1 MQQKVGM
8 IIHDENV
15 NILLTKKDNHDKL
28 SLFVQWKIY
37 NVLLWT
43 VPVIIRQH
51 YVHPLT
57 WLTDLP
63 LLVIIHQS
71 YVVCVWSCCID
82 YALRSAWLCWI
93 IVPSFVM
100 KSFPQTCF
108 FSMFVVSSII
118 LGLSYIL
125 LKNFYFL
132 LKNGH
137 GQSHSWIFKNNVVVH
152 FMAKGMGIAGI
163 VIWNDLNIFIFGFF
177 PPCKY
182 IRVSCW
188 SEGDDFGKVAEVH
201 FF

>member
-1 MQQKVGM
+1 MPLACLTHKKYVKTSCQFHTDM
-8 IIHDENV
+8 V
-15 NILLTKKDNHDKL
+15 NRFLGYI
-28 SLFVQWKIY
+28 
-37 NVLLWT
+37 
-43 VPVIIRQH
+43 
-51 YVHPLT
+51 
-57 WLTDLP
+57 
-63 LLVIIHQS
+63 
-71 YVVCVWSCCID
+71 
-82 YALRSAWLCWI
+82 SAWLFWI

-163 VIWNDLNIFIFGFF
+163 VIWNDLNIFIFVFF

-201 FF
+201 FFFRGIGIFKCCKIIIIDVLENLLFKWTTYFQNCYMIFVKLLTCLFDVL